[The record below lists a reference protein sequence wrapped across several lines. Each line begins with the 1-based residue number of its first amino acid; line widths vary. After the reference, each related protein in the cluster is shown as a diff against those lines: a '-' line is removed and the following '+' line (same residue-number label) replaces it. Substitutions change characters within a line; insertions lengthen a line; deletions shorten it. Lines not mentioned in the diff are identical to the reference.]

1 MSEKTTIAVIGGTGA
16 EGSGLGL
23 RWAHA
28 GHRVIIGSRD
38 QAKAKMAADEL
49 NAILGKPLI
58 EGKSSE
64 DAVDGASVVV
74 LTVPYAAQL
83 STVEGLLLKLSGK
96 ILVDVTVPLVPPKV
110 STVQLPESDSAA
122 VALQAKAGPSVRVV
136 SAFQNISAHK
146 LKNLEY
152 QIPCDVLVC
161 SDDKDARAVVMGLAV
176 DAGLKGI
183 NAGPLANS
191 TVAESLTSVLIW
203 INRAYKVP
211 DAGIAITGLPSS
223 NISLDDQAL
232 MGQFATGDRSS
243 KKRDEDVGMTKM
255 SRLLRWIFKQAK
267 SLIPHAPIH

>member
-16 EGSGLGL
+16 EGSGLAL

-38 QAKAKMAADEL
+38 LTKAQAAADDL
-49 NAILGKPLI
+49 NAILGKPLV

-64 DAVDGASVVV
+64 NAVDQAQVVV

-83 STVEGLLLKLSGK
+83 STVDGLLKGLDGK

-122 VALQAKAGPSVRVV
+122 VALQAKVGPSVRVV

-146 LKNLEY
+146 LKKLDHT
-152 QIPCDVLVC
+152 IPCDVLVC
-161 SDDKDARAVVMGLAV
+161 GDDKDARLLVVGLAQ
-176 DAGLKGI
+176 DAGLRGI

-203 INRAYKVP
+203 INRTYKVP
-211 DAGIAITGLPSS
+211 DAGIVITG
-223 NISLDDQAL
+223 I
-232 MGQFATGDRSS
+232 
-243 KKRDEDVGMTKM
+243 E
-255 SRLLRWIFKQAK
+255 
-267 SLIPHAPIH
+267 